1 MKTLANRIVMFA
13 ASAAALATMA
23 YGQPRAQ
30 AEIPFAFHTANATL
44 PAGSYL
50 VSRVSGGIVGQ
61 LLLENTVSHRSAI
74 VLSTDFDA
82 PATAS
87 HPSMVF
93 ACVNGNCSLKAIS
106 MDNGTLNFP
115 ARNKALVEQETA
127 SVVAIPLTKRSGE

>member
-23 YGQPRAQ
+23 YGQPRAK

-50 VSRVSGGIVGQ
+50 VSRVSRGIVGE

-74 VLSTDFDA
+74 VLGTEFDA
-82 PATAS
+82 RTTAS
-87 HPSMVF
+87 QPGIVF
-93 ACVNGNCSLKAIS
+93 ACVNGNCSLSAIR
-106 MDNGTLNFP
+106 MGNGTLNFP

-127 SVVAIPLTKRSGE
+127 SIVAIPLTRRSGE